1 MSNSQLPD
9 YIASAKPNPA
19 EARGPWYKNTAP
31 AYAGIFLSVP
41 FMAGMAGA
49 LVAGS
54 ITAAII
60 GLFMGAMFCLVI
72 YYVPGKLG
80 MKTGMPLYVVA
91 SSTFGTT
98 GGIAIP
104 GFLMGIVQVF
114 WHAFFTTSAASFF
127 MEAIG
132 KGGKI
137 EDLVQMPL
145 YWIACAVLGLIMA
158 FVGAVGIGLLSKLSS
173 FLPIF
178 PLVAIAVAAIAN
190 SKGLGDFSGVVS
202 NQATAKGGVVPAAS
216 VAMFGALLA
225 TAGFFASA
233 GVAGSDFGMNSR
245 NEKDVALGGFFG
257 VTVAALVAGGLAIIA
272 IAGAIGQNPEI
283 AGMGNMDAFIGSI
296 NLSGGVMA
304 KASSWVFVI
313 ACICPLGFCA
323 FLAANAFSTMLPK
336 LPRVPMTMV
345 AGLVGVGLAASGKAY
360 DLVGFFVMVGAA
372 FGPIAGVMLAD
383 YVRHGGWAG
392 PRKGINLA
400 GYIAW
405 AIGLLMGL
413 LGPISGGKLGYGLEP
428 LVATVVAAA
437 AYFVLA
443 ACGLEP
449 ESVELPS
456 TEEQAPAA
464 E

>member
-1 MSNSQLPD
+1 MSNGNLPS
-9 YIASAKPNPA
+9 YLTSATPNPKENRA
-19 EARGPWYKNTAP
+19 PWYKNTAP

-54 ITAAII
+54 LTAAII
-60 GLFMGAMFCLVI
+60 GLFMGAMFCLVL

-91 SSTFGTT
+91 SSTFGTH
-98 GGIAIP
+98 GGILIP
-104 GFLMGIVQVF
+104 GLLMGVVQIF
-114 WHAFFTTSAASFF
+114 WHAFFTTSAAGFF

-132 KGGKI
+132 KGAPVNELAK
-137 EDLVQMPL
+137 MPL
-145 YWIACAVLGLIMA
+145 YWGVCAVLGLALA

-178 PLVAIAVAAIAN
+178 PLVAIAVAAVVN
-190 SKGLGDFSGVVS
+190 SKGLGNFSEAVSSTNGVL
-202 NQATAKGGVVPAAS
+202 APASA
-216 VAMFGALLA
+216 AMFAALAA

-233 GVAGSDFGMNSR
+233 GVAGTDFGMNSR

-257 VTVAALVAGGLAIIA
+257 ITCVALVAGVLAIVA
-272 IAGAIGQNPEI
+272 IAGAIGTNPEI
-283 AGMGNMDAFIGSI
+283 AGMKGFDPFIAAI
-296 NLSGGVMA
+296 NQPGGIMA
-304 KASSWVFVI
+304 TLSSWVFVI

-323 FLAANAFSTMLPK
+323 FLAANAFSTMMPK
-336 LPRVPMTMV
+336 IPRIPMTMV
-345 AGLVGVGLAASGKAY
+345 AGAIGVVLAATGKAS

-405 AIGLLMGL
+405 AIGLVMGL
-413 LGPISGGKLGYGLEP
+413 LGPLSGGDLGYGIEP
-428 LVATVVAAA
+428 LIALVVAAA
-437 AYFVLA
+437 AYFILA
-443 ACGLEP
+443 GMGLEP
-449 ESVELPS
+449 ETVELES
-456 TEEQAPAA
+456 AKKA
-464 E
+464 